1 MKSRYYTDPEPRNRI
16 DHILKK
22 ASTMMANLGT
32 NTKLDVGSLQEAKR
46 LEKKWLEDVKGLDH
60 ETYVQLVPQ
69 KGEEK

>member
-1 MKSRYYTDPEPRNRI
+1 
-16 DHILKK
+16 
-22 ASTMMANLGT
+22 MANLGT

-46 LEKKWLEDVKGLDH
+46 LEKKWLEEVKGLDH